1 MLSPSAEMVIID
13 IARQNHT
20 QHNPN
25 APNPEGQG
33 RIGDGGQG
41 QAGLV
46 PEAPE
51 EEGGHTLE
59 AQLSM
64 AQTILGHHHSWGLSP
79 KEEGESSEQKLG
91 SASAPADGAS
101 QEQPVG
107 QNAMA
112 SPQAVPSAEATQQAA
127 PQSGKL
133 SYRHSILKAGHALS
147 TGHNHRKVILPAL
160 TAALDL
166 SAPPGHYDVSSNALL
181 STSMSQRLSRGPEV
195 TPAAQGG
202 STPRDVRKRPFQD
215 VSPTLPF
222 SDHSKTQQTMDDHLE
237 VQQTTTPALRSVG
250 HDHRPPP
257 LLIPLSHSHQSSAS
271 VTSTGRHQQHSG
283 PSATHGSSLCSG
295 PYLPPSPGHQ
305 EEEGG
310 LAAAHPSQ
318 HPSPGQQ
325 SMQHEA
331 VSFSG
336 RTASWQHFTRRSSL
350 GMNPFLGLFTPT
362 GFGCQPPGGQ
372 GFDPGHTPLGASKP
386 GLAGLRFFQVQG
398 NQDCE
403 GSWAVSA
410 LAEGQLQCAVTGDAL
425 EHMLQLRDPSLLEA
439 VMRNAVVFARMKPQ
453 QKGQVMDLLGTAG
466 LHELFDG
473 QHHHIEVCRAR
484 LCWHAL
490 PVLLDSTLGF
500 CPVVYVCCAVL
511 CCACFAVLCRDS
523 MRQYL

>member
-1 MLSPSAEMVIID
+1 MLSPSAEMIIID

-20 QHNPN
+20 QHNSN
-25 APNPEGQG
+25 APNPGGEGH
-33 RIGDGGQG
+33 IGDGGQG

-64 AQTILGHHHSWGLSP
+64 AQTILGHHPSWGLSP

-91 SASAPADGAS
+91 SGSAPADGAS
-101 QEQPVG
+101 QKQPVG

-112 SPQAVPSAEATQQAA
+112 STQAVPSAEATLGAA

-133 SYRHSILKAGHALS
+133 SHRHSILKAEHALS
-147 TGHNHRKVILPAL
+147 TGRSHKKVILPPL
-160 TAALDL
+160 PAAPHL
-166 SAPPGHYDVSSNALL
+166 SAPSGRSDVSSNALL
-181 STSMSQRLSRGPEV
+181 SISTSQHSLGRAPDL
-195 TPAAQGG
+195 TPAVQGG
-202 STPRDVRKRPFQD
+202 STPPDGRRRPFQG
-215 VSPTLPF
+215 VSFTPPY
-222 SDHSKTQQTMDDHLE
+222 SHHSETQQTTDDHLE
-237 VQQTTTPALRSVG
+237 AQQTIAPALHPVG

-257 LLIPLSHSHQSSAS
+257 LLIPLSQSHQSPAS
-271 VTSTGRHQQHSG
+271 DIPTGHHQQHSE
-283 PSATHGSSLCSG
+283 PSPAHGSSLSSG

-310 LAAAHPSQ
+310 PAAADPSQ
-318 HPSPGQQ
+318 HPGPSQQ

-336 RTASWQHFTRRSSL
+336 RTASWQHFTRHSSL

-362 GFGCQPPGGQ
+362 GFGCQPPGR
-372 GFDPGHTPLGASKP
+372 GFDPGQTPPAASKP

-403 GSWAVSA
+403 GSWALSA

-439 VMRNAVVFARMKPQ
+439 VMRNAVVFARMKPH

-466 LHELFDG
+466 LDELFDG
-473 QHHHIEVCRAR
+473 QHRHIEVCRGL
-484 LCWHAL
+484 LCRHAL
-490 PVLLDSTLGF
+490 PILLDSTLDL
-500 CPVVYVCCAVL
+500 CPLGHVCCACL
-511 CCACFAVLCRDS
+511 CMLGCAVL
-523 MRQYL
+523 